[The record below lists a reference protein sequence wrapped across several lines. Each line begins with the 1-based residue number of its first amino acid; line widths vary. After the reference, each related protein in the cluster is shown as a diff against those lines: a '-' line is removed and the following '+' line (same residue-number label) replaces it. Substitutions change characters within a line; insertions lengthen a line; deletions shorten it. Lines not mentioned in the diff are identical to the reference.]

1 MRRTYT
7 KELLEEAVANSFSFA
22 GVLRYLNLRQAG
34 GTQSHIARMVRK
46 FDIDHSHF
54 TGRAHNKGVTS
65 LNKKKAEDFLV
76 LGSELAPRTKRDRL
90 LRSMLEMGV
99 PYKCAECGQDPEWNG
114 KTLVLDIDHIN
125 GNFWDNRLEN
135 LRFLCPNCHS
145 QQEDTNKP
153 RKYRGV
159 EPSAVEATE
168 VRVTRPELEP
178 KRVSCVFCGQ
188 TCASHLYWHRHCL
201 TCVECGEKSSSLRCK
216 PCNNKQL
223 NRTNK
228 IKWPEDS
235 ELLDRLSKSNYSRL
249 GRELGVSD
257 NAIRKRVQSIRARGF
272 VA

>member
-1 MRRTYT
+1 MRRSYT
-7 KELLEEAVANSFSFA
+7 KELLEEAVASSLSFA
-22 GVLRYLNLRQAG
+22 GVLRYLNVRQAG
-34 GTQSHIARMVRK
+34 GTQSHLARMIRQLE
-46 FDIDHSHF
+46 IDHSHF
-54 TGRAHNKGVTS
+54 TGQAHNKGKMGPRRTPADI
-65 LNKKKAEDFLV
+65 LI
-76 LGSELAPRTKRDRL
+76 LGSELAPRVKRNLL
-90 LRSMLEMGV
+90 LRALTEMGM
-99 PYKCAECGQDPEWNG
+99 PYKCAECSQDPEWSG
-114 KTLVLDIDHIN
+114 KKLVLDVDHIN

-153 RKYRGV
+153 RKYRDI
-159 EPSAVEATE
+159 EPSGERTE
-168 VRVTRPELEP
+168 VRVARPEP

-188 TCASHLYWHRHCL
+188 ACASHIYWHRHCL
-201 TCVECGEKSSSLRCK
+201 TCIACGEKSSSLRCK

-228 IKWPEDS
+228 IKWPEDT

-272 VA
+272 NV